1 MRRLFSQS
9 LEQSGPGGCVGSR
22 CQEVVAR
29 LMFFLMTGSGSEV
42 QRKEALVPGVGFH
55 GILVESVMRPQ
66 ITCSPASLLDRRVR
80 GFSEVSRLV
89 QKGAGIGT
97 PLRTQFQ
104 GSFQPT
110 TWLLFLS
117 SSSTCPPT
125 PLPPSLTILPS
136 ASVLS
141 LPFPEPI

>member
-1 MRRLFSQS
+1 
-9 LEQSGPGGCVGSR
+9 
-22 CQEVVAR
+22 
-29 LMFFLMTGSGSEV
+29 MFFLMTGSESEV
-42 QRKEALVPGVGFH
+42 QRKEALVPGVGFR
-55 GILVESVMRPQ
+55 GVLVESVMRPQ

-117 SSSTCPPT
+117 SSSTCPLSP
-125 PLPPSLTILPS
+125 PRPSLATLPFT
-136 ASVLS
+136 SVLS